1 MSIISHKSLYQCL
14 HRIESY
20 VSGFI
25 ALYPGILSQTIATDI
40 QAGFFFFCKF
50 YKVLSRQILKVL
62 PPPIQNSGH
71 ILI

>member
-40 QAGFFFFCKF
+40 QAGFFFSVNSTKF
-50 YKVLSRQILKVL
+50 FLDRF
-62 PPPIQNSGH
+62 
-71 ILI
+71 